1 MIILVNGS
9 FGVGKTTVTELLVN
23 LIPNSLLYDPELVG
37 SCLSHIVRPIEQFED
52 FQDLPMWR
60 TLTITTAQLLK
71 QTYSRTLVIPM
82 TIWYEP
88 YFHEIVSG
96 LKHYEPDLFHFC
108 LTAPIQTIFE
118 RLEGRRSEQTQEA
131 YSWICQRVEGCVDA
145 FQSPI
150 FAVHIG
156 TDGKVP
162 DVIASE
168 ILNILH
174 KELINAYR

>member
-9 FGVGKTTVTELLVN
+9 FGVGKTSVAEILVN
-23 LIPNSLLYDPELVG
+23 HIPNSLLYDPEIVG
-37 SCLSHIVRPIEQFED
+37 SCVRSIVRPIEQFED

-71 QTYSRTLVIPM
+71 QTYRRTLVVPM
-82 TIWYEP
+82 TIWFEP
-88 YFHEIVSG
+88 YFQEIISG
-96 LKHYEPDLFHFC
+96 LQQFEPDLFHFC
-108 LTAPIQTIFE
+108 LTANAKTIFE
-118 RLEGRRSEQTQEA
+118 RLERRRSEHSSEDYA
-131 YSWICQRVEGCVDA
+131 WICQRVEGCVDA

-150 FAVHIG
+150 FAVQIG
-156 TDGKVP
+156 TDNRIP
-162 DVIASE
+162 DEIAFE

>member
-9 FGVGKTTVTELLVN
+9 FGVGKSTVAELLVN
-23 LIPNSLLYDPELVG
+23 RIPNSLLYDPEIVG
-37 SCLSHIVRPIEQFED
+37 ACLSTIVRSIQQFED

-71 QTYSRTLVIPM
+71 QTYVRTLVVPM

-88 YFHEIVSG
+88 YFHEIISG
-96 LKHYEPDLFHFC
+96 LKQFEPDLFHFC
-108 LTAPIQTIFE
+108 LTAPMQTIFE
-118 RLEGRRSEQTQEA
+118 RLEGRRSEHTQEA

-145 FQSPI
+145 FNSPI

-168 ILNILH
+168 ILSNLH
-174 KELINAYR
+174 EKLINMYR